1 MKDSSRP
8 PSRPSYAHS
17 SSTPAVLQLKLQQYS
32 SRPSSST
39 PARTPADH
47 NLPGLTGSPYFNVF
61 DGKIGKTPKDMVEE
75 LKKLEIGKL
84 NTFPW
89 YFRLN
94 NSQAYDFN
102 YVEDIRSNFDF
113 ILVLERLQE
122 SLIILKHRC

>member
-1 MKDSSRP
+1 
-8 PSRPSYAHS
+8 
-17 SSTPAVLQLKLQQYS
+17 
-32 SRPSSST
+32 
-39 PARTPADH
+39 
-47 NLPGLTGSPYFNVF
+47 
-61 DGKIGKTPKDMVEE
+61 MVEE